1 MEMKKRV
8 VFILAGCSMVLI
20 LALGSLALA
29 AGPKGTIVYCSD
41 SSSWGAKAAYD
52 PHTRQGAPGVVLTSL
67 VWDSLITE
75 DEKGAFQP
83 ALADS
88 WKLADD
94 ASTVDFTLHKGVTFH
109 NGDPFTAK
117 DVKFS
122 LERAARDDLRFVY
135 GADLKRYIK
144 SVQILDDYHV
154 RILLKEPFAAI
165 MDRVFL
171 TAIVPKNYIEKV
183 GDAGFVAKPVG
194 AGPFRVVK
202 FSRDVS
208 FEVEAVEN
216 HYRKTPYVK
225 KFTVLSV
232 SEAGTRMAMLK
243 RGEADIVRLLN
254 AHVPLVE
261 KDPNLKVLWS
271 HDTLVQTLAFFD
283 LSHPEAS
290 PFKDLRVRKAT
301 SLAIDREG
309 IAKALTF
316 GAYKPWGTFFAP
328 YNAGFNSKHKP
339 DPYNPKEA
347 KRLLAEAG
355 YANGFDTVL
364 TSHHTT
370 VRQYQAIQQQLGEV
384 GIRAKLE
391 VPEHGT
397 WVKMFTSGNLHGI
410 GFSAGPYWAG
420 RIHSGAAVA
429 SYITGQWSHNL
440 QTPEITKAM
449 NSLLVAVKD
458 SVVAERARELDKI
471 LLREQ
476 RLIPLWS
483 SSVPYGAGPK
493 VEEFPGIP
501 GLPHPQGFEYLK
513 IKDK

>member
-1 MEMKKRV
+1 MKKQVVYMVVACGMV
-8 VFILAGCSMVLI
+8 VF

-29 AGPKGTIVYCSD
+29 AAPKGSIVYCND
-41 SSSWGAKAAYD
+41 ASSWGAKSAYD

-67 VWDSLITE
+67 VWDALVTQ

-88 WKLADD
+88 WKISDD
-94 ASTVDFTLHKGVTFH
+94 ALTVDFTLHKGVTFH

-135 GADLKRYIK
+135 GADLKRFIK
-144 SVQILDDYHV
+144 SIQILDDYHV
-154 RILLKEPFAAI
+154 RLHLKEPFGGI
-165 MDRVFL
+165 LDRMFL
-171 TAIVPKNYIEKV
+171 TVIVPKNYIEKV
-183 GDAGFVAKPVG
+183 GDPGFAAKPVG
-194 AGPFRVVK
+194 AGPFKFVK
-202 FSRDVS
+202 MSRDVS

-243 RGEADIVRLLN
+243 TGEADMVRLFSG
-254 AHVPLVE
+254 HVPLVE

-271 HDTLVQTLAFFD
+271 RDTLVQTLAFFD
-283 LSHPEAS
+283 LAHPEAS

-309 IAKALTF
+309 IAKALSF

-328 YNAGFNSKHKP
+328 YNPGFNSHHNP
-339 DPYNPKEA
+339 DPYNPAEA
-347 KRLLAEAG
+347 KKLLAQAG
-355 YANGFDTVL
+355 YPNGFDTVL
-364 TSHHTT
+364 TSHHST
-370 VRQYQAIQQQLGEV
+370 VRVYQAIQQQLGEV

-391 VPEHGT
+391 TPEHGT
-397 WVKMFTSGNLHGI
+397 WVKMFTAGNFRGI
-410 GFSAGPYWAG
+410 GFCAGPWWSG
-420 RIHSGAAVA
+420 RVHSGAAVA
-429 SYITGQWSHNL
+429 SYVTGTWSHNL
-440 QTPEITKAM
+440 ATPEIKKGLDA
-449 NSLLVAVKD
+449 LVVAAKD
-458 SVVAERARELDKI
+458 SVIAERARALDKI
-471 LLREQ
+471 LLKEM
-476 RLIPLWS
+476 RLTPLWS
-483 SSVPYGAGPK
+483 SSIPYGAGPK

-501 GLPHPQGFEYLK
+501 GLPYPQGFEYLK